1 MGSLTDMWTN
11 WVEEAS
17 AKTQRDEDLSDP
29 FALPLKVFERSC
41 LPKMKEQG
49 YCMPTRRTLRS
60 TLESGLEALPVET
73 NFCNR
78 HESVTMCTLWHFLNL
93 LWQPICTFIEDLF
106 KGKTPTWSS
115 ELDMNHKALLVEMQG
130 NVSAPDDSLTQDEWH
145 MFIHKTL
152 NDLVSIDVTL
162 ELIQAVLAPIAP
174 LDLACTRANAY
185 HVLMSNAC
193 CSRLV
198 GPTLAA
204 LVRREVLALVS
215 DLSVPL
221 PNDEEMNNGLKSD
234 VVALLTEA
242 HCRPVPEPD
251 EALST
256 PSKKKSRTLEARE
269 SLLADKTKQVL
280 WVLENRLA
288 PTRSNATLRSG
299 IELLKSLGAQTD
311 ELQDAMDTLV
321 GKNAQ
326 FLHILLL
333 DGALDRWVGEMIF
346 QKRGEGCFAGFG
358 FASDESPPSQPRV
371 RGLRFQIT
379 VMYIGTFAP
388 SRSMGVNGGPAFA
401 LAPP

>member
-1 MGSLTDMWTN
+1 MN
-11 WVEEAS
+11 
-17 AKTQRDEDLSDP
+17 KQ
-29 FALPLKVFERSC
+29 C
-41 LPKMKEQG
+41 
-49 YCMPTRRTLRS
+49 YCMPTRRALRS
-60 TLESGLEALPVET
+60 TLEAGLEALPVEI
-73 NFCNR
+73 NYKRHVR
-78 HESVTMCTLWHFLNL
+78 HESVTMCTFWHFLNL
-93 LWQPICTFIEDLF
+93 LWQPICTFIEDLL
-106 KGKTPTWSS
+106 KGMAPTWSS
-115 ELDMNHKALLVEMQG
+115 EVDMNHKALLVEMKG
-130 NVSAPDDSLTQDEWH
+130 HVSAPDDALSQDEWH

-162 ELIQAVLAPIAP
+162 ELIKAVLAPIAP

-185 HVLMSNAC
+185 HVLMSNVC

-198 GPTLAA
+198 GPSLAA
-204 LVRREVLALVS
+204 LVRRKVLALVS

-221 PNDEEMNNGLKSD
+221 PNDDEMNNGLKSD

-256 PSKKKSRTLEARE
+256 PAKKKSRTLEARA

-288 PTRSNATLRSG
+288 TSRSNETLRSG

-311 ELQDAMDTLV
+311 ELQDLDILV
-321 GKNAQ
+321 GYNAQ

-346 QKRGEGCFAGFG
+346 QKRGEGSFAGFG
-358 FASDESPPSQPRV
+358 FATDESPPSQPRF
-371 RGLRFQIT
+371 RGLRFQVT

-388 SRSMGVNGGPAFA
+388 LGRWESMAD
-401 LAPP
+401 PPLKPPP